1 MAKKI
6 FGVRV
11 DDDLRRKLK
20 AIAIDRGYIHNSG
33 THKGRPDL
41 SGLVLSILGDFVDSH
56 PATSESTDT
65 VTAQEAQE
73 QAERQAREPEPPD
86 PPARRGKKR
95 KGGAQS

>member
-41 SGLVLSILGDFVDSH
+41 SGLVLSILGEFVASH

-65 VTAQEAQE
+65 VTAQEEQE
-73 QAERQAREPEPPD
+73 QAERQARAPEQERPE
-86 PPARRGKKR
+86 RRGKKR
-95 KGGAQS
+95 RGSP